1 MKKWFFILGI
11 ATIAIFILFSD
22 SFGDTRWKQIDPEG
36 GFVDSLAIN
45 PQSPDTI
52 YAGTTWGGVFK
63 STNGGRNW
71 NAMSSGLTNLDIWS
85 LAINPQSPDTIY
97 AGTEGSSTFKTQEK
111 SKTMPWLQLLLL
123 GD

>member
-1 MKKWFFILGI
+1 
-11 ATIAIFILFSD
+11 
-22 SFGDTRWKQIDPEG
+22 
-36 GFVDSLAIN
+36 
-45 PQSPDTI
+45 
-52 YAGTTWGGVFK
+52 VFK
-63 STNGGRNW
+63 STNGGTNW
-71 NAMSSGLTNLDIWS
+71 NDMNSGLTDLYVMS